1 MPKGIKWVEEAQ
13 DNMRIDLAK
22 ILGNVNLGKE

>member
-13 DNMRIDLAK
+13 DNMRIDQAK